1 MSELEG
7 MQVIKIYS
15 TVIFYKVTKMIRTN
29 IILLLLL
36 NILGCAS
43 MQRVEPF
50 FRVRSPSSIGHVN
63 PLQFEKS
70 TEKPAIKHEPEKV
83 TVRFEGV
90 KVREAMR
97 TLTDITNKPIAC
109 DSSIE
114 NELIYGTFIEQPLSQ
129 VLEIIARRCK
139 VSVADISN
147 VYYLGEYK
155 EGDRVTAVIR
165 IPPVSRDE
173 LKEALSA
180 FSTEHGKCTIIGSFV
195 WISDTLENIR
205 KIVTDLEDIR
215 TRSERSYLAEVYFIR
230 VNEDDFLQ
238 LTADLRFNSVDI
250 FSSAF
255 NVEQLFSM
263 FVSADAKL
271 GSVLIDT
278 RPVLLLSE
286 GRKALFEVGNE
297 VVRERKA
304 VSDNGVIQTTG
315 YDKFTDGIILSLNL
329 SRVSDERYS
338 VDMDLE
344 VSAFDKTD
352 KTSPVPTKSHS
363 VLKSPGLLIR
373 DGGVVYAGSLKRK
386 DASKIFGLFS
396 IDTARMS
403 DMLTIWL
410 RIREIK

>member
-1 MSELEG
+1 MHL
-7 MQVIKIYS
+7 
-15 TVIFYKVTKMIRTN
+15 
-29 IILLLLL
+29 
-36 NILGCAS
+36 
-43 MQRVEPF
+43 
-50 FRVRSPSSIGHVN
+50 
-63 PLQFEKS
+63 
-70 TEKPAIKHEPEKV
+70 
-83 TVRFEGV
+83 
-90 KVREAMR
+90 
-97 TLTDITNKPIAC
+97 TNKPIAW
-109 DSSIE
+109 DSVIE
-114 NELIYGTFIEQPLSQ
+114 NELIYGTFLEQSLYD
-129 VLEIIARRCK
+129 VLGIVARRCK
-139 VSVADISN
+139 VSVAEISG

-155 EGDRVTAVIR
+155 NGDKVTAVVR
-165 IPPVSRDE
+165 IPPVSREE
-173 LKEALSA
+173 LKESLSA
-180 FSTEHGKCTIIGSFV
+180 FTTEHGKCTIIGSFV

-304 VSDNGVIQTTG
+304 VSESGVVQTTG
-315 YDKFTDGIILSLNL
+315 YDKFSDGIILSLNL

-338 VDMDLE
+338 IDMELE

-386 DASKIFGLFS
+386 DASKVFGLFS

-410 RIREIK
+410 RVREIK

>member
-1 MSELEG
+1 
-7 MQVIKIYS
+7 
-15 TVIFYKVTKMIRTN
+15 
-29 IILLLLL
+29 
-36 NILGCAS
+36 

-50 FRVRSPSSIGHVN
+50 FRVRSSSSIGHVN

-70 TEKPAIKHEPEKV
+70 IDKRIDNPKVPDIV

-90 KVREAMR
+90 RVREAMR
-97 TLTDITNKPIAC
+97 MLTDITNKPIAW
-109 DSSIE
+109 DSVIE
-114 NELIYGTFIEQPLSQ
+114 NEILYGVFVDQPLQQ
-129 VLEIIARRCK
+129 VLEIIARRVK
-139 VSVADISN
+139 VSVADVSG

-155 EGDRVTAVIR
+155 NGDRVSAVIR
-165 IPPVSRDE
+165 IPPVSREE
-173 LKEALSA
+173 LREALSA
-180 FSTEHGKCTIIGSFV
+180 FVTEHGKCTIIGSFV
-195 WISDTLENIR
+195 WINDTLENIR
-205 KIVTDLEDIR
+205 KIITDLEDIR

-255 NVEQLFSM
+255 NIEQLFSM

-286 GRKALFEVGNE
+286 GRKASFEVGNE

-304 VSDNGVIQTTG
+304 VSENGVIQTTG

-338 VDMDLE
+338 IDMDLE

-352 KTSPVPTKSHS
+352 KVSVVPTKSHS
-363 VLKSPGLLIR
+363 VLKSPGLLLR

>member
-1 MSELEG
+1 MSKLEG
-7 MQVIKIYS
+7 VQVNKSFS
-15 TVIFYKVTKMIRTN
+15 TIFYFTRKMKHLYIL
-29 IILLLLL
+29 ILLFFV
-36 NILGCAS
+36 GCAS
-43 MQRVEPF
+43 FQRVEPF
-50 FRVRSPSSIGHVN
+50 FRVRSPLPIGRID
-63 PLQFEKS
+63 PIQFEKS
-70 TEKPAIKHEPEKV
+70 IDKRFDKQKEPDIV
-83 TVRFEGV
+83 TVRFDGV
-90 KVREAMR
+90 HVREAMR
-97 TLTDITNKPIAC
+97 MLTDITNKPIAW

-114 NELIYGTFIEQPLSQ
+114 NETLYGTFVEQPLQQ

-139 VSVADISN
+139 VSVADISG
-147 VYYLGEYK
+147 VFYLGEYK
-155 EGDRVTAVIR
+155 DGDKVSAVVR

-173 LKEALSA
+173 LKEALST

-205 KIVTDLEDIR
+205 KIVTDLDDIR

-250 FSSAF
+250 FSSTF

-263 FVSADAKL
+263 FVNADAKL

-286 GRKALFEVGNE
+286 GRKAVFEVGNE

-304 VSDNGVIQTTG
+304 VSETGIIQTTG

-338 VDMDLE
+338 IDLELE

-352 KTSPVPTKSHS
+352 KVSPVPTKSHS

-396 IDTARMS
+396 IDAARMS
-403 DMLTIWL
+403 EMLTIWV
-410 RIREIK
+410 RVREIK

>member
-1 MSELEG
+1 
-7 MQVIKIYS
+7 
-15 TVIFYKVTKMIRTN
+15 
-29 IILLLLL
+29 
-36 NILGCAS
+36 
-43 MQRVEPF
+43 
-50 FRVRSPSSIGHVN
+50 
-63 PLQFEKS
+63 
-70 TEKPAIKHEPEKV
+70 
-83 TVRFEGV
+83 
-90 KVREAMR
+90 
-97 TLTDITNKPIAC
+97 
-109 DSSIE
+109 
-114 NELIYGTFIEQPLSQ
+114 
-129 VLEIIARRCK
+129 
-139 VSVADISN
+139 
-147 VYYLGEYK
+147 
-155 EGDRVTAVIR
+155 
-165 IPPVSRDE
+165 
-173 LKEALSA
+173 
-180 FSTEHGKCTIIGSFV
+180 V

-263 FVSADAKL
+263 FVSADAQL

-286 GRKALFEVGNE
+286 GRKAEFEVGSE
-297 VVRERKA
+297 IVRERRA
-304 VSDNGVIQTTG
+304 VNDNGVIQTTG
-315 YDKFTDGIILSLNL
+315 YDKFSDGIILSLNL
-329 SRVSDERYS
+329 SRVSEERYS
-338 VDMDLE
+338 VDMELE
-344 VSAFDKTD
+344 VSAFDRTD
-352 KTSPVPTKSHS
+352 RTSVVPTKSHS

-386 DASKIFGLFS
+386 DASKVFGLFS